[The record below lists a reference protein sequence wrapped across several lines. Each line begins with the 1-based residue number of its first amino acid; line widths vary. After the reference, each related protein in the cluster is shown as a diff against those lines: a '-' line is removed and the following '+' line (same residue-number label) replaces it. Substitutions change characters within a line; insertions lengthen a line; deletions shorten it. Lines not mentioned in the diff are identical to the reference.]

1 MARISIK
8 DLQPINATDAK
19 VRFGELLHRTSVEN
33 EAFVVNRQGRPVAVV
48 LSYNHYCKLIK
59 NPKSS

>member
-1 MARISIK
+1 MPRISIK
-8 DLQPINATDAK
+8 DLRPINATEAK

-48 LSYNHYCKLIK
+48 LSYNHYCKIAK
-59 NPKSS
+59 IHKS